1 MTAYAAVISLN
12 SRFGAGAIAESLARK
27 LGTAVDLTLTFV
39 GSSEE
44 ATEAARAAAKRARIV
59 IAVGG
64 DGTVADVA
72 TGIAHSEAILGI
84 VPAGSTN
91 ITARS
96 LGVPANPRS
105 AIQLLVDGHV
115 AQAIDVG
122 VSGNRCFLH
131 MAGAGFDAE
140 IFRSANADL
149 KKLLGWLA
157 YLPAAAAALRLTPS
171 DVTVRTDDATL
182 QAKSPLVL
190 VANGASA
197 VAPSFRL
204 HPSIMVDDGWL
215 DVLMFTATT
224 PAQVAATIGHLGSM
238 RLDRSPYV
246 VWQRTRTVTIE
257 ADPRLSVELD
267 GDIRGE
273 TPRTFS
279 ILPKG
284 MRVLIPAVSES

>member
-12 SRFGAGAIAESLARK
+12 SRLGAGAIAESLARK
-27 LGTAVDLTLTFV
+27 LGSAVDLTLTFV

-44 ATEAARAAAKRARIV
+44 ATSAAREAARRARIV

-72 TGIAHSEAILGI
+72 TGIARSDAILGI

-96 LGVPANPRS
+96 LGVPANPRA
-105 AIQLLVDGHV
+105 AIQLLVGGHV
-115 AQAIDVG
+115 AQPIDVG
-122 VSGNRCFLH
+122 LSGDRCFLH

-140 IFRSANADL
+140 VFRSANSDL
-149 KKLLGWLA
+149 KKLLGWFA
-157 YLPAAAAALRLTPS
+157 YLPAAATALRLTPA
-171 DVTVRTDDATL
+171 DVTVRTDDAVL
-182 QAKSPLVL
+182 QARSPLVL

-204 HPSIMVDDGWL
+204 HPSIVVDDGWL

-238 RLDRSPYV
+238 RLDRSPHV
-246 VWQRTRTVTIE
+246 IWQRTRTVTIE
-257 ADPRLSVELD
+257 SDPALSVELD

-279 ILPKG
+279 ILPNG
-284 MRVLIPAVSES
+284 LRVLIPAAPDT